1 MAELY
6 CPRDESDVVTAEGK
20 IDAMMKLRCRD
31 CATKKGC
38 EGPVFKEEKAPA
50 PATPK
55 RGRKPKA
62 ETGPEE
68 APAATQAPE
77 PKPQETERETECRAA
92 LLALCERDTP
102 LKRKRRTVE
111 VVTQF
116 QAEIAAARAA
126 GVSWKPI
133 AKTLKAH
140 GFNLGWNTV
149 QKAFG
154 KLETKEAEA

>member
-1 MAELY
+1 MSELY
-6 CPRDESDVVTAEGK
+6 CQRDESVVVTAEGK
-20 IDAMMKLRCRD
+20 IDAMAQLRCRD
-31 CATKKGC
+31 CPEREKC
-38 EGPVFKEEKAPA
+38 DGPMFKDVEAPA

-68 APAATQAPE
+68 APE
-77 PKPQETERETECRAA
+77 PKSQETERETECRAA

-102 LKRKRRTVE
+102 LKRRRRTVE

-154 KLETKEAEA
+154 KLEAKEAEA